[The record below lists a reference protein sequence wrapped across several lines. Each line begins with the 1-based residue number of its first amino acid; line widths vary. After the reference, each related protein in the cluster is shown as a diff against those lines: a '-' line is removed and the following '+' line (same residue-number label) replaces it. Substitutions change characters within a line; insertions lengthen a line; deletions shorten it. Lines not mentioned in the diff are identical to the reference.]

1 MVNYFNYSYENNDN
15 EDISVFS
22 EIGIA
27 TWNSSNYVLQ
37 VTMKSKDIFYDEN
50 RANNFVFLLDVSGSM
65 NSFNNS
71 FMILYHQF
79 KFSQKR
85 KRR

>member
-50 RANNFVFLLDVSGSM
+50 RANNFVFLLDVSGSI
-65 NSFNNS
+65 NSFDNT
-71 FMILYHQF
+71 FMIL
-79 KFSQKR
+79 
-85 KRR
+85 